1 MRQANF
7 VNKAAAQRKIDKA
20 HKAEQDDHEKRFE
33 HQDGAGSHHE
43 SGYWSNLEK
52 SHESEDNHTK
62 TSYPKDNADK
72 ASNGN
77 ENKTMEKFHFEIED
91 NE

>member
-7 VNKAAAQRKIDKA
+7 VKKAAAQRKIDKA
-20 HKAEQDDHEKRFE
+20 TKAEQEDHEN
-33 HQDGAGSHHE
+33 QDGDEAGSIHE

-52 SHESEDNHTK
+52 SHETEDNHTK
-62 TSYPKDNADK
+62 TSYAKDNADK

-77 ENKTMEKFHFEIED
+77 ENKVMEKFHFEIED